1 MRTGTIVVAAAMWA
15 CGGGVAQAQADTSCP
30 EVARALQDVMRQD
43 ARLRD
48 WPQLARYRAANLEL
62 RQAGTPVQAM
72 FLGDSITDAWD
83 DPAYGGFFPGKP
95 YANRGI
101 GGQTTPQM
109 LIRMK
114 PDVLAFKPRVLVL
127 LAGTNDIAGNTGP
140 TTDEAIQDNIAAMAE
155 LAAAHGVRVVLASIL
170 PVSNY
175 HHQPDRGGP
184 PQTVRRPP
192 GRIRQLNAWLQQYAA
207 ANGHVFLDY
216 FSAVADDH
224 GMLREEF
231 SEDDLHPNAKAYAVM
246 APLADAAIARALK

>member
-1 MRTGTIVVAAAMWA
+1 VRTIVLVAAVWA
-15 CGGGVAQAQADTSCP
+15 CGAGMAGAQSDMSCP

-48 WPQLARYRAANLEL
+48 WPQLGRYRAANLEL
-62 RQAGTPVQAM
+62 KQAGTPVQAM

-114 PDVLAFKPRVLVL
+114 PDVLAFKPRVMVL

-140 TTDEAIQDNIAAMAE
+140 TTNEEIQDNIAAMAE
-155 LAAAHGVRVVLASIL
+155 LAAAHDVRVVLASIL
-170 PVSNY
+170 PVSHY
-175 HHQPDRGGP
+175 HYQPDRGGP
-184 PQTVRRPP
+184 PQTTRRPP
-192 GRIRQLNAWLQQYAA
+192 ERIRAMNEWLQKYAS
-207 ANGHVFLDY
+207 ANGHVYLDY
-216 FSAVADDH
+216 FTAMADGS
-224 GMLREEF
+224 GMLKAEF
-231 SEDDLHPNAKAYAVM
+231 SDDDLHPNAKAYAVM
-246 APLADAAIARALK
+246 APLAEAAIAQALK